1 MESAVH
7 GEKLALLEPK
17 GRRGISHGD
26 VADLFRG
33 DVPGFDAREFC
44 VQMVRE
50 LKEAGLQPA
59 SRVV

>member
-1 MESAVH
+1 M
-7 GEKLALLEPK
+7 
-17 GRRGISHGD
+17 GRSWPCWSQKAGGGISRGD

-33 DVPGFDAREFC
+33 DVPGLDVREFC
-44 VQMVRE
+44 AQMVRE